1 MMVVDV
7 TTRMSAALSFWVS
20 VTVPW
25 CVLLLA

>member
-7 TTRMSAALSFWVS
+7 TTRTSAALSFWVS

-25 CVLLLA
+25 CVSLLA